1 MTHYTWGPDQ
11 TKLTPSALHNN
22 QKERAKQFRRH
33 LPFPLRYF
41 YSYTVHYT
49 IYRADI
55 KQTDR
60 EQVAQ
65 TNTQYFAI
73 DKQITITH
81 GRRGF
86 SQSLSKRLECQG
98 VEACKIMQK
107 NTTMGALH
115 LGSHA
120 RGMHHSLHD
129 HCVTLGCRAAW
140 VRIPPPYSL

>member
-1 MTHYTWGPDQ
+1 MSSALFDSFRRVYVVCSSGEDCVTHYTWGPDQ

-65 TNTQYFAI
+65 TNTQYFAR
-73 DKQITITH
+73 H
-81 GRRGF
+81 SHRGEEVF
-86 SQSLSKRLECQG
+86 HNLSLK
-98 VEACKIMQK
+98 
-107 NTTMGALH
+107 
-115 LGSHA
+115 
-120 RGMHHSLHD
+120 D
-129 HCVTLGCRAAW
+129 
-140 VRIPPPYSL
+140 